1 MKRGELIKNA
11 QCIIERTPT
20 ATKSEEITATKSE
33 EILSLTAD
41 QSCSEAKALP
51 VLIRIL
57 LYLRLQWCAS
67 CCTHI
72 PATTTNTAKFWQTQI
87 SFTRNEI

>member
-1 MKRGELIKNA
+1 MKRGELIRNA
-11 QCIIERTPT
+11 QRIIERTP
-20 ATKSEEITATKSE
+20 TATKSE

-51 VLIRIL
+51 VLICIL
-57 LYLRLQWCAS
+57 FYLRLHWCAS
-67 CCTHI
+67 CHTHI
-72 PATTTNTAKFWQTQI
+72 PATTTNTVKYWETQT